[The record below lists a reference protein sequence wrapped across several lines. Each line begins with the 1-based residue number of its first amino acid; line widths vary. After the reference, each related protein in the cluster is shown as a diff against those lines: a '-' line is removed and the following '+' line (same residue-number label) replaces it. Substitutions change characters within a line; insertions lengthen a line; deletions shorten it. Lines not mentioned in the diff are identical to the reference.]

1 MQHSYSVEV
10 WQRNWFLTWG
20 QSLIKEVIENQ
31 QDRAKNPQKLKNNNN
46 KRDFCSSPV
55 VNTTICSGCRRYR
68 FNLIFPGRGTE
79 SPLPHSAT
87 LKKLK
92 RKEGRLVPGL
102 FVYLFYFWLCWSFGL
117 CCFHVAF
124 SSWGEQELPCIVVC
138 GLLVEMTSFVAEH
151 RL

>member
-31 QDRAKNPQKLKNNNN
+31 QDRAKKPPKLKNNN
-46 KRDFCSSPV
+46 KRDFRGSPV
-55 VNTTICSGCRRYR
+55 ANNTICSGCRRYR

-79 SPLPHSAT
+79 SPLPHSVT

>member
-1 MQHSYSVEV
+1 MQHSYSAEV

-31 QDRAKNPQKLKNNNN
+31 QDRAKKPQKLKNNN
-46 KRDFCSSPV
+46 KRDFRGSPV
-55 VNTTICSGCRRYR
+55 VNNTICSGCRRYR